1 MHVYLH
7 LFGLTIPS
15 YGLLIASGVVIGNII
30 AFFVLKHEKLDF
42 NDWMILEAYCILGGF
57 LGAKLL
63 YLLVSYKSIDWSRI
77 TDFQYFNALMLS
89 GFVFYGGLIFGLI
102 FVFLA
107 GKIHKIPAGIYV
119 RKFIFLIPFMHSFG
133 RVGCFM
139 AGCCYGIPY
148 DGIGAVVFPE
158 GSYAIP
164 GIKLFPVQ
172 LVESACLM
180 IIAFAILYLQIKKQW
195 YYTVETYLILY
206 AILRFCLENLRYD
219 AERGYLQDCQ
229 HRNGSV
235 LVFLWQQWCLWCGR
249 KKEKIRDLTN
259 YSKNSSS
266 STGGR

>member
-63 YLLVSYKSIDWSRI
+63 YLLGSYKSIDWSRI

-219 AERGYLQDCQ
+219 AERGYYAGLSTSQWISI
-229 HRNGSV
+229 GFLVAAMVSV
-235 LVFLWQQWCLWCGR
+235 VWQKKR
-249 KKEKIRDLTN
+249 KNQRFKNTILEEK
-259 YSKNSSS
+259 K
-266 STGGR
+266 

>member
-30 AFFVLKHEKLDF
+30 AFVLKHEKLDF

-148 DGIGAVVFPE
+148 DGIGRSFSGRFLCNSGHKIIPGSVGRISLLNDHCICYFIFADKEAVV
-158 GSYAIP
+158 
-164 GIKLFPVQ
+164 
-172 LVESACLM
+172 
-180 IIAFAILYLQIKKQW
+180 LY
-195 YYTVETYLILY
+195 
-206 AILRFCLENLRYD
+206 C
-219 AERGYLQDCQ
+219 
-229 HRNGSV
+229 
-235 LVFLWQQWCLWCGR
+235 
-249 KKEKIRDLTN
+249 
-259 YSKNSSS
+259 
-266 STGGR
+266 

>member
-1 MHVYLH
+1 MGFPHYAEAFFIFRRKHARIFTFIWFDNSVLWFVDCIWGCNREYH
-7 LFGLTIPS
+7 C
-15 YGLLIASGVVIGNII
+15 
-30 AFFVLKHEKLDF
+30 FFVLKHEKLDF

-172 LVESACLM
+172 FV
-180 IIAFAILYLQIKKQW
+180 
-195 YYTVETYLILY
+195 
-206 AILRFCLENLRYD
+206 
-219 AERGYLQDCQ
+219 
-229 HRNGSV
+229 
-235 LVFLWQQWCLWCGR
+235 
-249 KKEKIRDLTN
+249 
-259 YSKNSSS
+259 
-266 STGGR
+266 

>member
-1 MHVYLH
+1 
-7 LFGLTIPS
+7 
-15 YGLLIASGVVIGNII
+15 
-30 AFFVLKHEKLDF
+30 
-42 NDWMILEAYCILGGF
+42 
-57 LGAKLL
+57 
-63 YLLVSYKSIDWSRI
+63 
-77 TDFQYFNALMLS
+77 MLS

-180 IIAFAILYLQIKKQW
+180 IIAFAILYLQMKKQW

-219 AERGYLQDCQ
+219 AERGYYAGLSTSQWISI
-229 HRNGSV
+229 GFLVAAMVSV
-235 LVFLWQQWCLWCGR
+235 VWQKKR
-249 KKEKIRDLTN
+249 KNQRFNKL
-259 YSKNSSS
+259 
-266 STGGR
+266 

>member
-107 GKIHKIPAGIYV
+107 GKITRSRQGYM
-119 RKFIFLIPFMHSFG
+119 FGNLYFLYHLCI
-133 RVGCFM
+133 V
-139 AGCCYGIPY
+139 
-148 DGIGAVVFPE
+148 
-158 GSYAIP
+158 
-164 GIKLFPVQ
+164 
-172 LVESACLM
+172 
-180 IIAFAILYLQIKKQW
+180 
-195 YYTVETYLILY
+195 
-206 AILRFCLENLRYD
+206 LEEWD
-219 AERGYLQDCQ
+219 A
-229 HRNGSV
+229 
-235 LVFLWQQWCLWCGR
+235 LWQDAVMESHMMELERSFFR
-249 KKEKIRDLTN
+249 KVLMQFRA
-259 YSKNSSS
+259 
-266 STGGR
+266 

>member
-57 LGAKLL
+57 LGA
-63 YLLVSYKSIDWSRI
+63 
-77 TDFQYFNALMLS
+77 NALMLS

-219 AERGYLQDCQ
+219 AERGYYAGLSTSQWISI
-229 HRNGSV
+229 GFLVAAMVSV
-235 LVFLWQQWCLWCGR
+235 VWQKKR
-249 KKEKIRDLTN
+249 KNQRFKSTILEEK
-259 YSKNSSS
+259 K
-266 STGGR
+266 